1 MSKYINDRNN
11 YEKIEPF
18 DWWLDIEMNPDFAIW
33 ESEFFH
39 TNKHYKNSHKKKGNK
54 K

>member
-1 MSKYINDRNN
+1 MSNYINDRNN

-18 DWWLDIEMNPDFAIW
+18 DWWLDTEMNPDFEIW
-33 ESEFFH
+33 ESEFF
-39 TNKHYKNSHKKKGNK
+39 YKNKNDENLDKKKWYK